1 MSIEEATKNLQSNNQ
16 SRLDRRL
23 LLPSVR
29 AEEDRS
35 KQTDSQL
42 LFRSI
47 NELTVVVSD
56 KNDMIIDQLVELNSN
71 IKKVGLGGGSKENI
85 LQTLLATPGRA
96 VKKVTDTGRS
106 ALRAGTDLLMSPLNL
121 VRGAAASVGRGITA
135 IPRGIGNAVGNLFQ
149 NKSLTAIADIN
160 REILEETKLIK
171 QSNEN
176 IAESVSD
183 MARLMELEYKIKRRG
198 RLDALEA
205 ERDARTGRG
214 LVGGSALA
222 GSGRDGDG
230 VGDGQDGKKGGGIF
244 KKIFD
249 SLTGTLKSLIGLLA
263 AGATAGLGL
272 GIGAKAAKSIT
283 GSKTNTKSAGTA
295 PGSKEIK
302 SKSTPGKVPGSQAL
316 DVKPA
321 AKAPGIES
329 KIRGTFNVTPES
341 KVTTGNAPKIVT
353 PEVKVTS
360 APKISAPGVNINNV
374 TNTNRN
380 RLPTAANAPKIESKT
395 PPKSNIRIQPEVKP
409 SIQIETKI
417 ANPNASANRSKLP
430 NFSDMFRSKSVVRGS
445 SLNVK
450 PPNMVA
456 PKPFIPPE
464 FEVKKI
470 TGTGID
476 DLKPPS
482 SSLNVEGKSGK
493 LPDVDFKPA
502 NNVRTST
509 NIKSV
514 DNNVKTSTNVKTVE
528 INKKPTGILT
538 EDAKNAA
545 KITANKIVEPIK
557 KVFQSPAVSGTLKF
571 LGAAGTVIS
580 GGQGLLDQERKDAG
594 MSAGK
599 RIESGIA
606 EGFLELG
613 DLIINSPL
621 YIADKIAEKGFGG
634 NVDFRFPDMS
644 ETYRYYD
651 IRGEKNMQTV
661 ARGKA
666 RDKALA
672 ETYFSEREANEA
684 AKAVNIND
692 YIIKPTFTQ
701 GEPTTYKI
709 VEVDQKVR
717 KMLDINV
724 SPESSPL
731 SRPAPSFNRIFNA
744 RDRAEELTKRSG
756 TEFGVEKVL
765 NPQPFD
771 DSVIGFEVKRKES
784 ILPALDAGMGSQGVN
799 MTVAPISDN
808 RTSSVVNNNSTVLN
822 KVPLSSVDISNK
834 VVPL

>member
-47 NELTVVVSD
+47 NELTIVVSD

-205 ERDARTGRG
+205 ARDARTGRG

-222 GSGRDGDG
+222 GSGQEGDG
-230 VGDGQDGKKGGGIF
+230 GIDGQDGKKSEGMFTKILGG
-244 KKIFD
+244 
-249 SLTGTLKSLIGLLA
+249 LKRVGGLLLQALGIGTA
-263 AGATAGLGL
+263 AGVGL
-272 GIGAKAAKSIT
+272 GIGRKLITGGKTGVST
-283 GSKTNTKSAGTA
+283 GSKERLNR
-295 PGSKEIK
+295 
-302 SKSTPGKVPGSQAL
+302 STPGKVPGSQAL

-329 KIRGTFNVTPES
+329 KIRGTFNVTPEA
-341 KVTTGNAPKIVT
+341 KPLTGNAPKITT
-353 PEVKVTS
+353 PNIKVTS
-360 APKISAPGVNINNV
+360 APKISAPGVNISNV
-374 TNTNRN
+374 TSTNRN
-380 RLPTAANAPKIESKT
+380 RFPAAANAPKIESRP

-430 NFSDMFRSKSVVRGS
+430 NFLDMFRSKSVVRGS

-450 PPNMVA
+450 PNMVA
-456 PKPFIPPE
+456 PKPYIPPE
-464 FEVKKI
+464 LEVKKI

-493 LPDVDFKPA
+493 LPNIEVKPGKLP
-502 NNVRTST
+502 NVEV
-509 NIKSV
+509 KPG
-514 DNNVKTSTNVKTVE
+514 NVKVVE
-528 INKKPTGILT
+528 VNKKPTGILT
-538 EDAKNAA
+538 DDAKNAVKSA
-545 KITANKIVEPIK
+545 ANKILEPIK
-557 KVFQSPAVSGTLKF
+557 KVATSPVVTNTLK
-571 LGAAGTVIS
+571 GAAGVGTVIS
-580 GGQGLLDQERKDAG
+580 GGIGLFDKERIDAG
-594 MSAGK
+594 MPADK
-599 RIESGIA
+599 RIVSGIL
-606 EGFLELG
+606 EGVIELG

-621 YIADKIAEKGFGG
+621 YIADKIAEKGFDS
-634 NVDFRFPDMS
+634 NIDFRFPDMS
-644 ETYRYYD
+644 SFARDQEIKSY
-651 IRGEKNMQTV
+651 KNKQNFE
-661 ARGKA
+661 RRKA

-672 ETYFSEREANEA
+672 ETYFSEREANQA
-684 AKAVNIND
+684 AKAVNISD
-692 YIIKPTFTQ
+692 YMIKPTFTQ

>member
-1 MSIEEATKNLQSNNQ
+1 MSIEEATKNLQSNNE

-47 NELTVVVSD
+47 NELTIIVSD

-171 QSNEN
+171 QSNED

-205 ERDARTGRG
+205 ARDARTGRG

-230 VGDGQDGKKGGGIF
+230 GGDGQDGKKGGSIF

-249 SLTGTLKSLIGLLA
+249 TLKSLTASIIPFLAA
-263 AGATAGLGL
+263 AGAAGLGL
-272 GIGAKAAKSIT
+272 GIGVKAAKSVA

-295 PGSKEIK
+295 PGSKDIK
-302 SKSTPGKVPGSQAL
+302 GKSPSGKVPGSQAL

-341 KVTTGNAPKIVT
+341 RLTTGNAPKIVT

-380 RLPTAANAPKIESKT
+380 RLPAAANAPKIESRQ

-417 ANPNASANRSKLP
+417 ANPNASPNRSKLP
-430 NFSDMFRSKSVVRGS
+430 NLLDMFRSKSAVRGS

-450 PPNMVA
+450 PNMVA
-456 PKPFIPPE
+456 PKPFIPPDL
-464 FEVKKI
+464 EVKKI

-482 SSLNVEGKSGK
+482 SSLNIESKSGK
-493 LPDVDFKPA
+493 LPDVDFKPV
-502 NNVRTST
+502 NNVKTST
-509 NIKSV
+509 NVKSV

-528 INKKPTGILT
+528 INKKPTGFLT

-580 GGQGLLDQERKDAG
+580 GGQGFFDQERIDAG

-599 RIESGIA
+599 RVESGIA

-692 YIIKPTFTQ
+692 YMIKPTFTQ
-701 GEPTTYKI
+701 GEPTTYRI

-717 KMLDINV
+717 KMLDVNL

-731 SRPAPSFNRIFNA
+731 SKPAPSFNRIFNA

-784 ILPALDAGMGSQGVN
+784 ILPALDAGMGSQGMN

>member
-1 MSIEEATKNLQSNNQ
+1 MSIEEATKNLQSNNE

-47 NELTVVVSD
+47 NELTIVVSD

-205 ERDARTGRG
+205 ARDARTGRG

-230 VGDGQDGKKGGGIF
+230 GGDGQDGKKGGGIF

-272 GIGAKAAKSIT
+272 GIGAKTAKSIT

-295 PGSKEIK
+295 PGSKDIK
-302 SKSTPGKVPGSQAL
+302 GKSPSGKVPGSQAL

-456 PKPFIPPE
+456 PKPFVPPE

-470 TGTGID
+470 TGAGID

-571 LGAAGTVIS
+571 LGVAGTVIS

>member
-35 KQTDSQL
+35 KQTDGQL

-47 NELTVVVSD
+47 NELTIVVSD

-222 GSGRDGDG
+222 ASGRDSAEGG
-230 VGDGQDGKKGGGIF
+230 VGQDGKKDGGIF
-244 KKIFD
+244 TKVLD
-249 SLTGTLKSLIGLLA
+249 GLKSLAGLLVKA
-263 AGATAGLGL
+263 LVVGAGVTAGVKGVS
-272 GIGAKAAKSIT
+272 AVT
-283 GSKTNTKSAGTA
+283 GSKTNIKSAGTA
-295 PGSKEIK
+295 PGSKDIK
-302 SKSTPGKVPGSQAL
+302 GKSPSGKVPGSQAL

-321 AKAPGIES
+321 AKAPEIES

-341 KVTTGNAPKIVT
+341 RLTTGNAPKIVT

-374 TNTNRN
+374 TSTNRN
-380 RLPTAANAPKIESKT
+380 RLPAAANTPKIESRQ

-430 NFSDMFRSKSVVRGS
+430 NFLDMFRSKSVVRGS

-456 PKPFIPPE
+456 PKPYIPPE

-482 SSLNVEGKSGK
+482 SGLNVEGKSGK
-493 LPDVDFKPA
+493 LPNVDVKPGKLP
-502 NNVRTST
+502 NVEV
-509 NIKSV
+509 KPG
-514 DNNVKTSTNVKTVE
+514 NVKVVE
-528 INKKPTGILT
+528 VNKKPTGFLT
-538 EDAKNAA
+538 DDAKNAA

-580 GGQGLLDQERKDAG
+580 GGQGLLDQERIDAG

-599 RIESGIA
+599 RVESGIA

-634 NVDFRFPDMS
+634 NIDFRFPDMS

-808 RTSSVVNNNSTVLN
+808 RTSSVVTNNSTILN
-822 KVPLSSVDISNK
+822 KVPLSSVDVSNK

>member
-1 MSIEEATKNLQSNNQ
+1 MSIEEVTKNLQSNNT
-16 SRLDRRL
+16 SGLDRRL

-29 AEEDRS
+29 AEEDRN

-47 NELTVVVSD
+47 NQLTVVISD

-121 VRGAAASVGRGITA
+121 VKGAAASVGRGITA

-222 GSGRDGDG
+222 GSRRDGARD
-230 VGDGQDGKKGGGIF
+230 GDGQDGEESEGIF
-244 KKIFD
+244 KKVLDGLKSFGNLLLTALGFGTAAGVGVGIGRK
-249 SLTGTLKSLIGLLA
+249 LTGVS
-263 AGATAGLGL
+263 
-272 GIGAKAAKSIT
+272 T
-283 GSKTNTKSAGTA
+283 GSKERLNR
-295 PGSKEIK
+295 
-302 SKSTPGKVPGSQAL
+302 STPGKVPGSKPL
-316 DVKPA
+316 EIKPA
-321 AKAPGIES
+321 AKAPEIES
-329 KIRGTFNVTPES
+329 RIRGTFNVTPEA
-341 KVTTGNAPKIVT
+341 KPLTGNAPKITT
-353 PEVKVTS
+353 PNIKVTS
-360 APKISAPGVNINNV
+360 APKISAPGVNISNV
-374 TNTNRN
+374 TSTNRN
-380 RLPTAANAPKIESKT
+380 RFPAAANAPKIESRQ

-430 NFSDMFRSKSVVRGS
+430 NFLDMFRSKSVVRGS

-450 PPNMVA
+450 PNMVA

-464 FEVKKI
+464 LEVKKI

-482 SSLNVEGKSGK
+482 SGLNVEGKSGK
-493 LPDVDFKPA
+493 LPNVEVKPG
-502 NNVRTST
+502 
-509 NIKSV
+509 
-514 DNNVKTSTNVKTVE
+514 NVKVVE
-528 INKKPTGILT
+528 VNKKPTGILT
-538 EDAKNAA
+538 DDAKNAV
-545 KITANKIVEPIK
+545 KNTANKILEPIK
-557 KVFQSPAVSGTLKF
+557 KVATSPVVTNTLK
-571 LGAAGTVIS
+571 GAAGVGTVIS
-580 GGQGLLDQERKDAG
+580 GGLGLFDKERIDAG
-594 MSAGK
+594 MPADK
-599 RIESGIA
+599 RIVSGIL
-606 EGFLELG
+606 EGVIELG

-621 YIADKIAEKGFGG
+621 YIADKIAEKGF
-634 NVDFRFPDMS
+634 NSNIDFRFPDMS
-644 ETYRYYD
+644 SFARDQEIKSY
-651 IRGEKNMQTV
+651 KNLRNFE
-661 ARGKA
+661 RGKA
-666 RDKALA
+666 RKKALE
-672 ETYFSEREANEA
+672 ETYFSEREANQA
-684 AKAVNIND
+684 AKAVNISD
-692 YIIKPTFTQ
+692 YMIKPTFTQ

>member
-222 GSGRDGDG
+222 GSGRDGAEG
-230 VGDGQDGKKGGGIF
+230 GDGQDGKKDGGIF
-244 KKIFD
+244 TKVLD
-249 SLTGTLKSLIGLLA
+249 GLKSLAGLLVKA
-263 AGATAGLGL
+263 LVVGAGVTAGVKGVS
-272 GIGAKAAKSIT
+272 AVT
-283 GSKTNTKSAGTA
+283 GSKTNIKSAGTA
-295 PGSKEIK
+295 PGSKDIK
-302 SKSTPGKVPGSQAL
+302 GKSPSGKVPGSQAL

-321 AKAPGIES
+321 AKAPEIES

-341 KVTTGNAPKIVT
+341 RLTTGNAPKIVT

-374 TNTNRN
+374 TSTNRN
-380 RLPTAANAPKIESKT
+380 RLPAAANTPKIESRQ

-430 NFSDMFRSKSVVRGS
+430 NFLDMFRSKSVVRGS

-456 PKPFIPPE
+456 PKPYIPPE

-482 SSLNVEGKSGK
+482 SGLNVEGKSGK
-493 LPDVDFKPA
+493 LPNVDVKPGKLP
-502 NNVRTST
+502 NVEV
-509 NIKSV
+509 KPG
-514 DNNVKTSTNVKTVE
+514 NVKVVE
-528 INKKPTGILT
+528 VNKKPTGFLT
-538 EDAKNAA
+538 DDAKNAA

-557 KVFQSPAVSGTLKF
+557 KVFQSPVVSGTLKF

-580 GGQGLLDQERKDAG
+580 GGQGLLDQERIDAG

-599 RIESGIA
+599 RVESGIA

-634 NVDFRFPDMS
+634 NIDFRFPDMS

-808 RTSSVVNNNSTVLN
+808 RTSSVVTNNSTILN
-822 KVPLSSVDISNK
+822 KVPLSSVDVSNK

>member
-1 MSIEEATKNLQSNNQ
+1 MSIEEATKNLQSNNT
-16 SRLDRRL
+16 SGLDRRL

-47 NELTVVVSD
+47 NELTVVISD

-71 IKKVGLGGGSKENI
+71 IKKVGLGGGSKENM

-121 VRGAAASVGRGITA
+121 VKGAAASVGRGITA

-230 VGDGQDGKKGGGIF
+230 GGDGQDGKKGGGIF

-249 SLTGTLKSLIGLLA
+249 TLKSLTGSLIGLLA

-295 PGSKEIK
+295 PGSKDIK
-302 SKSTPGKVPGSQAL
+302 GKSPSGKVPGSQAL

-341 KVTTGNAPKIVT
+341 RLTTGNAPKIVT

-374 TNTNRN
+374 TSTNRN
-380 RLPTAANAPKIESKT
+380 RLPAAANTPKIESRQ

-430 NFSDMFRSKSVVRGS
+430 NFLDMFRSKSVVRGS

-450 PPNMVA
+450 PGNMVA
-456 PKPFIPPE
+456 PKPYIPPE

-482 SSLNVEGKSGK
+482 SGLNVEGKPGK
-493 LPDVDFKPA
+493 LPNVEVKPG
-502 NNVRTST
+502 
-509 NIKSV
+509 
-514 DNNVKTSTNVKTVE
+514 NVKVVE
-528 INKKPTGILT
+528 VNKKPTGFLT
-538 EDAKNAA
+538 DDAKNAA

-580 GGQGLLDQERKDAG
+580 GGQGLLDQERIDAG

-599 RIESGIA
+599 RVESGIA

-634 NVDFRFPDMS
+634 NIDFRFPDMS

-756 TEFGVEKVL
+756 TEFGIEKVL

-808 RTSSVVNNNSTVLN
+808 RTSSVVTNNSTILN
-822 KVPLSSVDISNK
+822 KVPLSSVDVSNK

>member
-47 NELTVVVSD
+47 NELTVVISD

-205 ERDARTGRG
+205 ARDARTGRG

-222 GSGRDGDG
+222 GSGQDGDG
-230 VGDGQDGKKGGGIF
+230 DGDGQDGKKSEGIF
-244 KKIFD
+244 TKILGGLGRF
-249 SLTGTLKSLIGLLA
+249 GGLLLQFLGLGTA
-263 AGATAGLGL
+263 AGVGL
-272 GIGAKAAKSIT
+272 GIGRKLTGVST
-283 GSKTNTKSAGTA
+283 GSKERLNR
-295 PGSKEIK
+295 
-302 SKSTPGKVPGSQAL
+302 STPGKVPGSQAL

-341 KVTTGNAPKIVT
+341 RLTTGNAPKIVT

-374 TNTNRN
+374 TSTNRN
-380 RLPTAANAPKIESKT
+380 RLPAAANAPKIESRQ

-430 NFSDMFRSKSVVRGS
+430 NFLDMFRSKSVVRGS

-450 PPNMVA
+450 PNMVA
-456 PKPFIPPE
+456 PKPYIPPE
-464 FEVKKI
+464 LEVKKI
-470 TGTGID
+470 TGTGIN

-482 SSLNVEGKSGK
+482 SGLNVEGKSGK
-493 LPDVDFKPA
+493 LPNVEVKPG
-502 NNVRTST
+502 
-509 NIKSV
+509 
-514 DNNVKTSTNVKTVE
+514 NVKVVE
-528 INKKPTGILT
+528 VNKKPTGFLT
-538 EDAKNAA
+538 DDAKNAA

-580 GGQGLLDQERKDAG
+580 GGQGLLDQERIDAG

-599 RIESGIA
+599 RVESGIA

-634 NVDFRFPDMS
+634 NIDFRFPDMS

>member
-214 LVGGSALA
+214 LIGGSALA
-222 GSGRDGDG
+222 GSGRDGAEG
-230 VGDGQDGKKGGGIF
+230 GDGQDGKKDGGILG
-244 KKIFD
+244 KV
-249 SLTGTLKSLIGLLA
+249 LGGLKSLAGMLLQA
-263 AGATAGLGL
+263 L
-272 GIGAKAAKSIT
+272 GIGIGVGAGVKTVSAVT

-430 NFSDMFRSKSVVRGS
+430 NFLDMFRSKSVVRGS

-502 NNVRTST
+502 NNVKTST
-509 NIKSV
+509 NVKTV

-557 KVFQSPAVSGTLKF
+557 KVFQSPVVSGTLKF

-580 GGQGLLDQERKDAG
+580 GGQGLLDKERIDAG
-594 MSAGK
+594 MSAGE

>member
-222 GSGRDGDG
+222 GSGRDGAEG
-230 VGDGQDGKKGGGIF
+230 GDGQDGKKDGGILG
-244 KKIFD
+244 KV
-249 SLTGTLKSLIGLLA
+249 LGGLKSLVGLLVNA
-263 AGATAGLGL
+263 LVVGAGVTAGVKGVS
-272 GIGAKAAKSIT
+272 AVT
-283 GSKTNTKSAGTA
+283 GSKTNIKSAGTA
-295 PGSKEIK
+295 PGSKDIK
-302 SKSTPGKVPGSQAL
+302 GKSPSGKVPGSQAL

-321 AKAPGIES
+321 AKAPEIES

-341 KVTTGNAPKIVT
+341 RLTTGNAPKIVT

-374 TNTNRN
+374 TSTNRN
-380 RLPTAANAPKIESKT
+380 RLPAAANTPKIESRQ

-430 NFSDMFRSKSVVRGS
+430 NFLDMFRSKSVVRGS

-456 PKPFIPPE
+456 PKPYIPPE

-482 SSLNVEGKSGK
+482 SGLNVEGKSGK
-493 LPDVDFKPA
+493 LPNVDVKPGKLP
-502 NNVRTST
+502 NVEV
-509 NIKSV
+509 KPG
-514 DNNVKTSTNVKTVE
+514 NVKVVE
-528 INKKPTGILT
+528 VNKKPTGFLT
-538 EDAKNAA
+538 DDAKNAA

-557 KVFQSPAVSGTLKF
+557 KVFQSPVVSGTLKF

-580 GGQGLLDQERKDAG
+580 GGQGLLDQERIDAG

-599 RIESGIA
+599 RVESGIA

-634 NVDFRFPDMS
+634 NIDFRFPDMS

-808 RTSSVVNNNSTVLN
+808 RTSSVVTNNSTILN
-822 KVPLSSVDISNK
+822 KVPLSSVDVSNK

>member
-35 KQTDSQL
+35 KQTDGQL

-47 NELTVVVSD
+47 NELTIVVSD

-222 GSGRDGDG
+222 GSGRDGAEG
-230 VGDGQDGKKGGGIF
+230 GDGQDGKKDGGIF
-244 KKIFD
+244 TKVLD
-249 SLTGTLKSLIGLLA
+249 GLKSLAGLLVKA
-263 AGATAGLGL
+263 LVVGAGVTAGVKGVS
-272 GIGAKAAKSIT
+272 AVT

-295 PGSKEIK
+295 PGSKDIK
-302 SKSTPGKVPGSQAL
+302 GKSPSGKVPGSQAL

-321 AKAPGIES
+321 AKAPEIES

-341 KVTTGNAPKIVT
+341 RLTTGNAPKIVT

-374 TNTNRN
+374 TSTNRN
-380 RLPTAANAPKIESKT
+380 RLPAAANTPKIESRQ

-430 NFSDMFRSKSVVRGS
+430 NFLDMFRSKSVVRGS

-456 PKPFIPPE
+456 PKPYIPPE

-482 SSLNVEGKSGK
+482 SGLNVEGKSGK
-493 LPDVDFKPA
+493 LPNVDVKPGKLP
-502 NNVRTST
+502 NVEV
-509 NIKSV
+509 KPG
-514 DNNVKTSTNVKTVE
+514 NVKVVE
-528 INKKPTGILT
+528 VNKKPTGFLT
-538 EDAKNAA
+538 DDAKNAA

-557 KVFQSPAVSGTLKF
+557 KVFQSPVVSGTLKF

-580 GGQGLLDQERKDAG
+580 GGQGLLDQERIDAG

-599 RIESGIA
+599 RVESGIA

-634 NVDFRFPDMS
+634 NIDFRFPDMS

-808 RTSSVVNNNSTVLN
+808 RTSSVVTNNSTILN
-822 KVPLSSVDISNK
+822 KVPLSSVDVSNK

>member
-1 MSIEEATKNLQSNNQ
+1 MYS
-16 SRLDRRL
+16 
-23 LLPSVR
+23 LP
-29 AEEDRS
+29 A
-35 KQTDSQL
+35 
-42 LFRSI
+42 
-47 NELTVVVSD
+47 
-56 KNDMIIDQLVELNSN
+56 
-71 IKKVGLGGGSKENI
+71 
-85 LQTLLATPGRA
+85 
-96 VKKVTDTGRS
+96 
-106 ALRAGTDLLMSPLNL
+106 
-121 VRGAAASVGRGITA
+121 
-135 IPRGIGNAVGNLFQ
+135 
-149 NKSLTAIADIN
+149 
-160 REILEETKLIK
+160 
-171 QSNEN
+171 
-176 IAESVSD
+176 
-183 MARLMELEYKIKRRG
+183 
-198 RLDALEA
+198 
-205 ERDARTGRG
+205 
-214 LVGGSALA
+214 
-222 GSGRDGDG
+222 
-230 VGDGQDGKKGGGIF
+230 
-244 KKIFD
+244 
-249 SLTGTLKSLIGLLA
+249 
-263 AGATAGLGL
+263 
-272 GIGAKAAKSIT
+272 
-283 GSKTNTKSAGTA
+283 
-295 PGSKEIK
+295 
-302 SKSTPGKVPGSQAL
+302 
-316 DVKPA
+316 
-321 AKAPGIES
+321 
-329 KIRGTFNVTPES
+329 
-341 KVTTGNAPKIVT
+341 
-353 PEVKVTS
+353 
-360 APKISAPGVNINNV
+360 
-374 TNTNRN
+374 
-380 RLPTAANAPKIESKT
+380 AANAPKIESRQ

-430 NFSDMFRSKSVVRGS
+430 NFLDMFRSKSVVRGS

-450 PPNMVA
+450 PNMVA
-456 PKPFIPPE
+456 PKPYIPPE
-464 FEVKKI
+464 LEVKKI
-470 TGTGID
+470 TGTGIN

-482 SSLNVEGKSGK
+482 SGLNVEGKSGK
-493 LPDVDFKPA
+493 LPNVEVKPGKLP
-502 NNVRTST
+502 NVEV
-509 NIKSV
+509 KPG
-514 DNNVKTSTNVKTVE
+514 NVKVVE
-528 INKKPTGILT
+528 VNKKPTGFLT
-538 EDAKNAA
+538 DDAKNAA

-580 GGQGLLDQERKDAG
+580 GGQGLLDQERIDAG

-599 RIESGIA
+599 RVESGIA

-634 NVDFRFPDMS
+634 NIDFRFPDMS

>member
-1 MSIEEATKNLQSNNQ
+1 
-16 SRLDRRL
+16 
-23 LLPSVR
+23 
-29 AEEDRS
+29 
-35 KQTDSQL
+35 
-42 LFRSI
+42 
-47 NELTVVVSD
+47 
-56 KNDMIIDQLVELNSN
+56 
-71 IKKVGLGGGSKENI
+71 
-85 LQTLLATPGRA
+85 
-96 VKKVTDTGRS
+96 
-106 ALRAGTDLLMSPLNL
+106 
-121 VRGAAASVGRGITA
+121 
-135 IPRGIGNAVGNLFQ
+135 
-149 NKSLTAIADIN
+149 
-160 REILEETKLIK
+160 
-171 QSNEN
+171 
-176 IAESVSD
+176 
-183 MARLMELEYKIKRRG
+183 
-198 RLDALEA
+198 
-205 ERDARTGRG
+205 
-214 LVGGSALA
+214 
-222 GSGRDGDG
+222 
-230 VGDGQDGKKGGGIF
+230 
-244 KKIFD
+244 
-249 SLTGTLKSLIGLLA
+249 
-263 AGATAGLGL
+263 
-272 GIGAKAAKSIT
+272 
-283 GSKTNTKSAGTA
+283 
-295 PGSKEIK
+295 
-302 SKSTPGKVPGSQAL
+302 
-316 DVKPA
+316 
-321 AKAPGIES
+321 
-329 KIRGTFNVTPES
+329 
-341 KVTTGNAPKIVT
+341 
-353 PEVKVTS
+353 
-360 APKISAPGVNINNV
+360 
-374 TNTNRN
+374 
-380 RLPTAANAPKIESKT
+380 
-395 PPKSNIRIQPEVKP
+395 
-409 SIQIETKI
+409 
-417 ANPNASANRSKLP
+417 
-430 NFSDMFRSKSVVRGS
+430 
-445 SLNVK
+445 
-450 PPNMVA
+450 MVA
-456 PKPFIPPE
+456 PKPYIPPE
-464 FEVKKI
+464 LEVKKI
-470 TGTGID
+470 TGTGIN

-482 SSLNVEGKSGK
+482 SGLNVEGKSGK
-493 LPDVDFKPA
+493 LPNVEVKPG
-502 NNVRTST
+502 
-509 NIKSV
+509 
-514 DNNVKTSTNVKTVE
+514 NVKVVE
-528 INKKPTGILT
+528 VNKKPTGFLT
-538 EDAKNAA
+538 DDAKNAA

-580 GGQGLLDQERKDAG
+580 GGQGLLDQERIDAG

-599 RIESGIA
+599 RVESGIA

-634 NVDFRFPDMS
+634 NIDFRFPDMS

>member
-35 KQTDSQL
+35 KQTDGQL

-47 NELTVVVSD
+47 NELTIVVSD

-222 GSGRDGDG
+222 ASGRDGAEG
-230 VGDGQDGKKGGGIF
+230 GDGQDGKKDGGIF
-244 KKIFD
+244 GKV
-249 SLTGTLKSLIGLLA
+249 LGGLKSLVGLLVNA
-263 AGATAGLGL
+263 LVVGAGVTAGV
-272 GIGAKAAKSIT
+272 KAVSAVT

-295 PGSKEIK
+295 PGSKDIK
-302 SKSTPGKVPGSQAL
+302 GKSPSGKVPGSQAL

-321 AKAPGIES
+321 AKAPEIES

-341 KVTTGNAPKIVT
+341 RLTTGNAPKIVT

-374 TNTNRN
+374 TSTNRN
-380 RLPTAANAPKIESKT
+380 RLPAAANTPKIESRQ

-430 NFSDMFRSKSVVRGS
+430 NFLDMFRSKSVVRGS

-456 PKPFIPPE
+456 PKPYIPPE

-482 SSLNVEGKSGK
+482 SGLNVEGKSGK
-493 LPDVDFKPA
+493 LPNVDVKPGKLP
-502 NNVRTST
+502 NVEV
-509 NIKSV
+509 KPG
-514 DNNVKTSTNVKTVE
+514 NVKVVE
-528 INKKPTGILT
+528 VNKKPTGFLT
-538 EDAKNAA
+538 DDAKNAA

-580 GGQGLLDQERKDAG
+580 GGQGLLDQERIDAG

-599 RIESGIA
+599 RVESGIA

-634 NVDFRFPDMS
+634 NIDFRFPDMS

-808 RTSSVVNNNSTVLN
+808 RTSSVVTNNSTILN
-822 KVPLSSVDISNK
+822 KVPLSSVDVSNK

>member
-222 GSGRDGDG
+222 GSGRDGAEG
-230 VGDGQDGKKGGGIF
+230 GDGQDGKKDGGILG
-244 KKIFD
+244 KV
-249 SLTGTLKSLIGLLA
+249 LGGLKSLVGLLVNA
-263 AGATAGLGL
+263 LVVGAGVTAGVKTVS
-272 GIGAKAAKSIT
+272 AVT

-295 PGSKEIK
+295 PGSKDIK
-302 SKSTPGKVPGSQAL
+302 GKSPSGKVPGSQAL

-321 AKAPGIES
+321 AKAPEIES

-341 KVTTGNAPKIVT
+341 RLTTGNAPKIVT

-374 TNTNRN
+374 TSTNRN
-380 RLPTAANAPKIESKT
+380 RLPAAANTPKIESRQ

-430 NFSDMFRSKSVVRGS
+430 NFLDMFRSKSVVRGS

-456 PKPFIPPE
+456 PKPYIPPE

-482 SSLNVEGKSGK
+482 SGLNVEGKSGK
-493 LPDVDFKPA
+493 LPNVDVKPGKLP
-502 NNVRTST
+502 NVEV
-509 NIKSV
+509 KPG
-514 DNNVKTSTNVKTVE
+514 NVKVVE
-528 INKKPTGILT
+528 VNKKPTGFLT
-538 EDAKNAA
+538 DDAKNAA

-557 KVFQSPAVSGTLKF
+557 KVFQSPVVSGTLKF

-580 GGQGLLDQERKDAG
+580 GGQGLLDQERIDAG

-599 RIESGIA
+599 RVESGIA

-634 NVDFRFPDMS
+634 NIDFRFPDMS

>member
-222 GSGRDGDG
+222 ASGRDSAEGG
-230 VGDGQDGKKGGGIF
+230 VGQDGKKDGGIF
-244 KKIFD
+244 TKVLD
-249 SLTGTLKSLIGLLA
+249 GLKSLAGLLVKA
-263 AGATAGLGL
+263 LVVGAGVTAGVKGVS
-272 GIGAKAAKSIT
+272 AVT
-283 GSKTNTKSAGTA
+283 GSKTNIKSAGTA
-295 PGSKEIK
+295 PGSKDIK
-302 SKSTPGKVPGSQAL
+302 GKSPSGKVPGSQAL

-321 AKAPGIES
+321 AKAPEIES

-341 KVTTGNAPKIVT
+341 RLTTGNAPKIVT

-374 TNTNRN
+374 TSTNRN
-380 RLPTAANAPKIESKT
+380 RLPAAANTPKIESRQ

-430 NFSDMFRSKSVVRGS
+430 NFLDMFRSKSVVRGS

-456 PKPFIPPE
+456 PKPYIPPE

-482 SSLNVEGKSGK
+482 SGLNVEGKSGK
-493 LPDVDFKPA
+493 LPNVDVKPGKLP
-502 NNVRTST
+502 NVEV
-509 NIKSV
+509 KPG
-514 DNNVKTSTNVKTVE
+514 NVKVVE
-528 INKKPTGILT
+528 VNKKPTGFLT
-538 EDAKNAA
+538 DDAKNAA

-580 GGQGLLDQERKDAG
+580 GGQGLLDQERIDAG

-599 RIESGIA
+599 RVESGIA

-634 NVDFRFPDMS
+634 NIDFRFPDMS

-808 RTSSVVNNNSTVLN
+808 RTSSVVTNNSTILN
-822 KVPLSSVDISNK
+822 KVPLSSVDVSNK

>member
-1 MSIEEATKNLQSNNQ
+1 MSIEEVTKNLQSNNT
-16 SRLDRRL
+16 SGLDRRL

-29 AEEDRS
+29 AEEDRN

-47 NELTVVVSD
+47 NQLTVVVSD

-121 VRGAAASVGRGITA
+121 VKGAAASVGRGITA

-214 LVGGSALA
+214 LIGGSALA
-222 GSGRDGDG
+222 SSGRDGAEG
-230 VGDGQDGKKGGGIF
+230 GDGQDSEESKGIF
-244 KKIFD
+244 TKVLD
-249 SLTGTLKSLIGLLA
+249 GLKSFGGLLVKALGIGAA
-263 AGATAGLGL
+263 AGVGL
-272 GIGAKAAKSIT
+272 GIGRKLTGVST
-283 GSKTNTKSAGTA
+283 GSKERLNRT
-295 PGSKEIK
+295 
-302 SKSTPGKVPGSQAL
+302 TPGKVPGSQAL

-341 KVTTGNAPKIVT
+341 RLTTGNAPKIVT

-360 APKISAPGVNINNV
+360 APKISAPGVNISNV
-374 TNTNRN
+374 TSTNRN
-380 RLPTAANAPKIESKT
+380 RFPAAANAPKIESRQ

-430 NFSDMFRSKSVVRGS
+430 NFLDMFRSKSVVRGS

-450 PPNMVA
+450 PNMVA

-464 FEVKKI
+464 LEVKKI

-482 SSLNVEGKSGK
+482 SGLNVEGKSGK
-493 LPDVDFKPA
+493 LPNVEVKPG
-502 NNVRTST
+502 
-509 NIKSV
+509 
-514 DNNVKTSTNVKTVE
+514 NVKVVE
-528 INKKPTGILT
+528 VNKKPTGILT
-538 EDAKNAA
+538 DDAKNAV
-545 KITANKIVEPIK
+545 KNTANKILEPIK
-557 KVFQSPAVSGTLKF
+557 KVATSPVVTNTLK
-571 LGAAGTVIS
+571 GAAGVGTVIS
-580 GGQGLLDQERKDAG
+580 GGLGLFDKERIDAG
-594 MSAGK
+594 MPADK
-599 RIESGIA
+599 RIVSGIL
-606 EGFLELG
+606 EGVIELG

-621 YIADKIAEKGFGG
+621 YIADKIAEKGFDS
-634 NVDFRFPDMS
+634 NIDFRFPDMS
-644 ETYRYYD
+644 SFARDQEIKSY
-651 IRGEKNMQTV
+651 KNLRNFE
-661 ARGKA
+661 RGKA
-666 RDKALA
+666 RKKALE
-672 ETYFSEREANEA
+672 ETYFSEREANQA
-684 AKAVNIND
+684 AKAVNISD
-692 YIIKPTFTQ
+692 YMIKPTFTQ

>member
-1 MSIEEATKNLQSNNQ
+1 MSIEEATKNLQGNNQ

-47 NELTVVVSD
+47 NELTVVISD

-205 ERDARTGRG
+205 ARDARTGRG

-222 GSGRDGDG
+222 GSGQDGDG
-230 VGDGQDGKKGGGIF
+230 GIDGQDGKEGGGIF
-244 KKIFD
+244 KKILGG
-249 SLTGTLKSLIGLLA
+249 LTRFGGLLA
-263 AGATAGLGL
+263 QVLGIGTAAGVGL
-272 GIGAKAAKSIT
+272 GIGRRLTGVST
-283 GSKTNTKSAGTA
+283 GSKERLNR
-295 PGSKEIK
+295 
-302 SKSTPGKVPGSQAL
+302 STTGKVPGSQAL

-341 KVTTGNAPKIVT
+341 RLTTGNAPKIVT

-374 TNTNRN
+374 TSTNRN
-380 RLPTAANAPKIESKT
+380 RLPAAANAPKIESRQ

-430 NFSDMFRSKSVVRGS
+430 NFLDMFRSKSVVRGS

-450 PPNMVA
+450 PNMVA
-456 PKPFIPPE
+456 PKPYIPPE
-464 FEVKKI
+464 LEVKKI
-470 TGTGID
+470 TGTGIN

-482 SSLNVEGKSGK
+482 SGLNVEGKSGK
-493 LPDVDFKPA
+493 LPNVEVKPGKLP
-502 NNVRTST
+502 NVEV
-509 NIKSV
+509 KPG
-514 DNNVKTSTNVKTVE
+514 NVKVVE
-528 INKKPTGILT
+528 VNKKPTGFLT
-538 EDAKNAA
+538 DDAKNAA

-580 GGQGLLDQERKDAG
+580 GGQGLLDQERIDAG

-599 RIESGIA
+599 RVESGIA

-634 NVDFRFPDMS
+634 NIDFRFPDMS